1 MVSARSLTKD
11 CGSLRAVNGLD
22 LEIAPGEFFAFL
34 GPNAAGKTTTIK
46 MLAGR
51 LRPTSGTVVI
61 GGFDLHREPEKAK
74 AQLADV
80 PDFPFSTT
88 SSLPRNLC
96 ASSATFTRWNAPV
109 RG

>member
-11 CGSLRAVNGLD
+11 CGSLRAVNWLD

-51 LRPTSGTVVI
+51 LRP
-61 GGFDLHREPEKAK
+61 L
-74 AQLADV
+74 
-80 PDFPFSTT
+80 
-88 SSLPRNLC
+88 
-96 ASSATFTRWNAPV
+96 W
-109 RG
+109 